1 MKIAGS
7 TYLGEALG
15 CFGRCPE
22 SILARNDDVE
32 VKSKEESEKSGHK
45 PEYIPRFLNEKG
57 IDQRITK
64 N

>member
-15 CFGRCPE
+15 CFGRCSE
-22 SILARNDDVE
+22 SILARNDDV
-32 VKSKEESEKSGHK
+32 KSEEESEKPGHK
-45 PEYIPRFLNEKG
+45 TKYIPRFLNEKG